1 MPRRT
6 TTPFQ
11 IQTRPAEP
19 QQETLRVIEATKSFG
34 TGPAALDKVSFGLK
48 PGEFTVLLGP
58 SGSGKSTLLRAAVGL
73 VRLTSGTIEVSGIK
87 GITPDKSA
95 RPAIGMAH
103 QDGSLSDRL
112 TAAQNVLSAMAPQ
125 MGWLRV
131 LFQAYPKHLQNK
143 ACRLLER
150 VGLTEDQANRPVRE
164 LSGGQRQRVGIARAL
179 MNEPSLILADEP
191 VASLDPATARK
202 VMHLLRDTAR
212 EFGATVLCSLHQI
225 ELACEFADRVLVL
238 RHGQLIFD
246 GTASD
251 VSPRSLAGLFERDS
265 TGRSFDL
272 VGG

>member
-1 MPRRT
+1 MRT
-6 TTPFQ
+6 TTPLY
-11 IQTRPAEP
+11 IHNRPGDLP
-19 QQETLRVIEATKSFG
+19 HETLRVYEATKTFT

-48 PGEFTVLLGP
+48 AGEFTVLLGP
-58 SGSGKSTLLRAAVGL
+58 SGSGKSTLLRAAIGL
-73 VRLTSGTIEVSGIK
+73 VRLTSGTIKVSVERGIAPEK
-87 GITPDKSA
+87 RK
-95 RPAIGMAH
+95 RPAIGMVH

-131 LFQAYPKHLQNK
+131 LFQAYPKHLQDK
-143 ACRLLER
+143 ACRLLDR

-179 MNEPSLILADEP
+179 MNDPTLILADEP

-202 VMHLLRDTAR
+202 VMLLLRETAR

-225 ELACEFADRVLVL
+225 ELACELADRILLL
-238 RHGQLIFD
+238 RQGQLIFD
-246 GTASD
+246 GAASD
-251 VSPRSLAGLFERDS
+251 MSPRSLAGLFEQDS
-265 TGRSFDL
+265 AGRPFDL